1 MEFDKRQIKAIFIT
15 GIAILFIILLFLIIG
30 ILSISKSNRTN
41 KNVNISSGFD
51 SIKELIEHYDCE
63 YKNDTYRENRD
74 YPTEIN
80 LVFKVKLYENSN
92 SNEEFFNQI
101 ISDVAKFVKYTNFKM
116 VDTENDI
123 TIEVVCKDGAIS
135 ELIING
141 MEDYFIYMDSQ
152 LEVTKYEEIDTINII
167 SNVEALNFLIDN
179 NWSTDVNFGT
189 RESIFKNYYIY
200 FDEGIKYKKIGSSIY
215 NVIFTE
221 KFQGSVVNNIEV
233 GTPLSLIKERLGTP
247 TFEDEELEI
256 IGYKGKDIYVFF
268 TKDEISIYKNQKY
281 DYKEFWNLVDKFLEE
296 DMDFKTFMNELTY
309 IWKDYSEYSYAS
321 DYMFMAFPNRGVEI
335 KLNYDN
341 VSGIILYNNISE
353 DISTTKKY
361 LEHTEFISRLKL
373 DSVFEAEKRRVKDQK
388 DFQDEYISL
397 EKEEKTKSMLFYNY
411 LEKDLSGEVLKVYF
425 PSKNGEYP
433 DRELNETVYSYLWVS
448 DNYFVYSIYGEGI
461 YCFDVITGN
470 KTLVTEKGTGN
481 FLIEGFRNDVLTYD
495 GKEIILELEK
505 KT

>member
-1 MEFDKRQIKAIFIT
+1 MEFDKKQIKAIFIT

-30 ILSISKSNRTN
+30 VLTISKSNRNN
-41 KNVNISSGFD
+41 KDVNISSGFN
-51 SIKELIEHYDCE
+51 SIKELIEHYGCE

-80 LVFKVKLYENSN
+80 LVFKEKLYENDT

-101 ISDVAKFVKYTNFKM
+101 IDDIAKFIKYTSFKM
-116 VDTENDI
+116 IDTDNDI
-123 TIEVVCKDGAIS
+123 TIEAVCENGAIS
-135 ELIING
+135 QLIING
-141 MEDYFIYMDSQ
+141 IEDYFIYMNSQ
-152 LEVTKYEEIDTINII
+152 LEVTKYEEIDTTNLV

-189 RESIFKNYYIY
+189 RESIFKNYYIH

-221 KFQGSVVNNIEV
+221 KFQGTVVNDIEV
-233 GTPLSLIKERLGTP
+233 GTTLNSIKQRLGTP

-256 IGYKGKDIYVFF
+256 IGYKGKDIYAFF

-281 DYKEFWNLVDKFLEE
+281 EYKEFWKLIDTFLEE

-353 DISTTKKY
+353 DISTAKKY

-373 DSVFEAEKRRVKDQK
+373 IVYLRQK
-388 DFQDEYISL
+388 
-397 EKEEKTKSMLFYNY
+397 KEE
-411 LEKDLSGEVLKVYF
+411 LK
-425 PSKNGEYP
+425 
-433 DRELNETVYSYLWVS
+433 
-448 DNYFVYSIYGEGI
+448 
-461 YCFDVITGN
+461 N
-470 KTLVTEKGTGN
+470 KMIFKMN
-481 FLIEGFRNDVLTYD
+481 MFL
-495 GKEIILELEK
+495 
-505 KT
+505 

>member
-1 MEFDKRQIKAIFIT
+1 MEFDKKQIKAIFIT

-30 ILSISKSNRTN
+30 VLTISKSNRNN
-41 KNVNISSGFD
+41 KDVNISSGFN
-51 SIKELIEHYDCE
+51 SIKELIEHYGCE

-80 LVFKVKLYENSN
+80 LVFKEKLYENDT

-101 ISDVAKFVKYTNFKM
+101 IDDVAKFIKYTSFKM
-116 VDTENDI
+116 IDTDNDI
-123 TIEVVCKDGAIS
+123 TIEAVCENGAIS
-135 ELIING
+135 QLIING
-141 MEDYFIYMDSQ
+141 IEDYFIYMNSQ
-152 LEVTKYEEIDTINII
+152 LEVTKYEEIDTTNLV
-167 SNVEALNFLIDN
+167 SNVGALNFLIDN

-189 RESIFKNYYIY
+189 RESIFKNYYIH

-221 KFQGSVVNNIEV
+221 KFQGTVVNDIEV
-233 GTPLSLIKERLGTP
+233 GTTLNSIKQRLGTP

-256 IGYKGKDIYVFF
+256 IGYKGKDIYAFF

-281 DYKEFWNLVDKFLEE
+281 EYKEFWKLIDTFLEE

-353 DISTTKKY
+353 DISTAKKY

-373 DSVFEAEKRRVKDQK
+373 DSVFEAEKRRIKEQN
-388 DFQDEYISL
+388 DFQNEYVSL

-411 LEKDLSGEVLKVYF
+411 LEKDASGDTLKVYF
-425 PSKNGEYP
+425 PAKNDEYP
-433 DRELNETVYSYLWVS
+433 DRELNESVYSYIWVS

-461 YCFDVITGN
+461 YCFDVTTGS
-470 KTLVTEKGTGN
+470 KTTVTQDGTGN
-481 FLIEGFRNDVLTYD
+481 FLIENFVNDVLIYD
-495 GKEIILELEK
+495 GKEIILEF
-505 KT
+505 